1 MTAIDEGLKAALE
14 SKYAIDREIGSG
26 GMATVY
32 LARDVKHDR
41 EVALKVLRPDLSA
54 VIGTERFLAEV
65 RITAKLD
72 HPHILTLIDS
82 GEANGIL
89 YYVLPY
95 VRGESLRA
103 RLEREKQLGID
114 DATSIIRQVAS
125 ALDYAHSHGVVHR
138 DIKPENILL
147 HEGEAVLA
155 DFGIALAVKEAGG
168 NRLTETGLSLG
179 TPQYMS
185 PEQATGDRALDKRS
199 DIYSLGAVFYEM
211 MAGEPPV
218 SGGTAQAMIAKLMT
232 ERPVKLRVLRNT
244 VPLKVELA
252 TEKALAKVPA
262 DRFSSAGEFARA
274 LSEGAAVQENE
285 SRASRR
291 PIWIASATAIVAL
304 IAIAVFLLQRKD
316 APRSRVT
323 LGQRT
328 QLTNDGN
335 AFMGSISQDG
345 KIFIYQVTVCGKSG
359 CHYALDMRDVGGTVS
374 RRVLDDASAIYRVG
388 ISPDRRN
395 IMMLGSINGA
405 FGSWLVSLVGG
416 PPKLITPGLANFY
429 ADGDSIILTRGA
441 PPSTSSWVIFS
452 GLDGA
457 PADSIRVDTPTDRTL
472 LPHSIPGSRR
482 FAVVSASGDRLKLEI
497 LERDGK
503 KISSVSGPPGFDGG
517 ASLSNDAVWLY
528 LIPPVTG
535 NIRIVRVP
543 FDRQTM
549 ELASHG
555 DTVLSG
561 GSSSLSVTAD
571 GNTMIYDE
579 GISDESAWL
588 VPLADVLANRFDE
601 KNRVIRATSDVRG
614 AVSSDGSI
622 AVVGRS
628 HPQGGREFTVI
639 DTKTQARIPVPG
651 RHRSVVAFDSAWL
664 KITDVDETSTT
675 MYLYDFKRKKRAAE
689 RTVQSANLPDLTRV
703 GDSWAWI
710 PPDRNHIVIQSDRDP
725 RPRTVKV
732 PAWFKSIFWIHGSPD
747 GKKLALIGFS
757 APDEDS
763 LGVGVVTLPDFRFT
777 KAHMSFGEGG
787 GTSWADDGSLI
798 MALNDTPESETLWQW
813 KEGQPARK
821 LGSIQRL
828 LSTNVTATVS
838 GDLKH
843 VFLVTRDD
851 RRDIWMGRVV
861 H

>member
-1 MTAIDEGLKAALE
+1 MIDERLKEALE

-32 LARDVKHDR
+32 LARDLKHDR

-54 VIGTERFLAEV
+54 VIGTERFLSEV

-114 DATSIIRQVAS
+114 DATSITRQVAS

-211 MAGEPPV
+211 LAGEPPV
-218 SGGTAQAMIAKLMT
+218 TGGTAQAMIAKLMT
-232 ERPVKLRVLRNT
+232 ERPVKLRVIRNT

-252 TEKALAKVPA
+252 AEKALAKVPA
-262 DRFSSAGEFARA
+262 DRYSSAGEFARA
-274 LSEGAAVQENE
+274 VSEGAAVTENE
-285 SRASRR
+285 TRGSRK
-291 PIWIASATAIVAL
+291 PVWIAAAAALVGVIALVA
-304 IAIAVFLLQRKD
+304 FLLQRKD
-316 APRSRVT
+316 NAANRVT
-323 LGQRT
+323 LGERV

-335 AFMGSISQDG
+335 ASMGSISKDG
-345 KIFIYQVTVCGKSG
+345 KVFVYRVTVCGTSG

-374 RRVLDDASAIYRVG
+374 RRVLDNASAIYRVG

-395 IMMLGSINGA
+395 IIMLGSINGA

-416 PPKLITPGLANFY
+416 PPKFISPSFANFY
-429 ADGDSIILTRGA
+429 ADGDSVMLTRVIR
-441 PPSTSSWVIFS
+441 PSTSSWIIFA
-452 GLDGA
+452 GLDGV
-457 PADSIRVDTPTDRTL
+457 PVDSVRVETPSDRSL
-472 LPHSIPGSRR
+472 FPYAIPESRR
-482 FAVVSASGDRLKLEI
+482 FAVSSFSGDRLRVDL

-503 KISSVSGPPGFDGG
+503 KISSVTGPVGFDGG
-517 ASLSNDAVWLY
+517 ATVSNDAVWFY

-543 FDRQTM
+543 FDSRTM
-549 ELASHG
+549 ELASRG

-561 GSSSLSVTAD
+561 GTSSLSVTAD
-571 GNTMIYDE
+571 GSTMIYDE
-579 GISDESAWL
+579 GITDESAWL
-588 VPLADVLANRFDE
+588 VPFADVVANNFDE
-601 KNRVIRATSDVRG
+601 KNRLTRTTSGVRG
-614 AVSSDGSI
+614 SISADGGI
-622 AVVGRS
+622 AVIGRS

-639 DTKTQARIPVPG
+639 DTKTRAEVPVPG
-651 RHRSVVAFDSAWL
+651 RHKSAVPFDSTWL

-675 MYLYDFKRKKRAAE
+675 MYLYDYKRRKRTAE
-689 RTVQSANLPDLTRV
+689 RTVQTTGLIDLTRV
-703 GDSWAWI
+703 GNSWAWL
-710 PPDRNHIVIQSDRDP
+710 PPDRNHIVIQGDGDA
-725 RPRTVKV
+725 RPRTAKI
-732 PAWFKSIFWIHGSPD
+732 PAWFKSVFWIHGSPD
-747 GKKLALIGFS
+747 GNKLALIGYS
-757 APDEDS
+757 QPDEDS

-777 KAHMSFGEGG
+777 QAHVTFGEGG
-787 GTSWADDGSLI
+787 GTSWANDGSLVMSI
-798 MALNDTPESETLWQW
+798 NDTPESESLWQW
-813 KEGQPARK
+813 REGQPARK

-828 LSTNVTATVS
+828 LSNNVTATVS
-838 GDLKH
+838 GDLKQ
-843 VFLVTRDD
+843 VFMITRDD
-851 RRDIWMGRVV
+851 RRDIWIGKVV
-861 H
+861 R